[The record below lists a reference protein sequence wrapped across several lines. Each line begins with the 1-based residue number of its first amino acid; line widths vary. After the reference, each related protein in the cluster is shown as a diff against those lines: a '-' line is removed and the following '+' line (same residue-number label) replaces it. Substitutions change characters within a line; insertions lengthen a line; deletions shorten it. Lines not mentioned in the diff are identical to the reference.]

1 MTSLLVSASS
11 LVVRAGLEAVVSSN
25 PAILLLGASPG
36 PPDLYRRI
44 DETQPDV
51 VLFEADSRDQD
62 LSSTLRT
69 IAAQNSGIVLLVDDA
84 GPHYV
89 KAGARG
95 VLPHGASER
104 EILAAIEAVAAGLIV
119 MPPEL
124 LEPAGSS
131 HSPGERVLTAR
142 EIEVLRM
149 LAEGLANK
157 EIAWRL
163 GLSEHTVKFHVTQ
176 VFNKLNVSSRTEAV
190 TAGLRQ
196 GLILL

>member
-1 MTSLLVSASS
+1 MISVLVAAASV
-11 LVVRAGLEAVVSSN
+11 VVRAGLEAVVSSS
-25 PAILLLGASPG
+25 PAIQVVGSSPG
-36 PPDLYRRI
+36 PPELYRRI

-51 VLFEADSRDQD
+51 VLYEAGSRESDVTG
-62 LSSTLRT
+62 TLRNMPVDS
-69 IAAQNSGIVLLVDDA
+69 AVVLLVDDA
-84 GPHYV
+84 GPQYI

-95 VLPHGASER
+95 VLVHGATER
-104 EILAAIEAVAAGLIV
+104 EILASIEAVAAGLITMSPDAFEPV
-119 MPPEL
+119 APAERL
-124 LEPAGSS
+124 L
-131 HSPGERVLTAR
+131 TTR

-149 LAEGLANK
+149 LSEGIANK

-163 GLSEHTVKFHVTQ
+163 GLSEHTVKFHVAQ